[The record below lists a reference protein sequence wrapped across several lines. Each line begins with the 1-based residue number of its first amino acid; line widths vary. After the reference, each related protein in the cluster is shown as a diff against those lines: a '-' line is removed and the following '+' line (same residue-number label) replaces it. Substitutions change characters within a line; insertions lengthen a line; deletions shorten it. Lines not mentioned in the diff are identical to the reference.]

1 MPDRHRPIDQNRQT
15 RRSAFQGA
23 LVIVTGAVKYPNSNP
38 VLIHS
43 LKMLRE
49 LNRKKENF
57 ISDKVETSRRM
68 PGTYLTE
75 IIGGV

>member
-1 MPDRHRPIDQNRQT
+1 M
-15 RRSAFQGA
+15 
-23 LVIVTGAVKYPNSNP
+23 IVTDAVKYPNSNP

-49 LNRKKENF
+49 LNRKKENS

>member
-15 RRSAFQGA
+15 RCYVFQGA
-23 LVIVTGAVKYPNSNP
+23 LVIVTDAVKYPNSNP

-49 LNRKKENF
+49 LNRKKENS

>member
-15 RRSAFQGA
+15 RRYVFQGA
-23 LVIVTGAVKYPNSNP
+23 LVIVTDAVKYPNSNP

-49 LNRKKENF
+49 LNRKKENS